1 MIDLIL
7 LLLIP
12 TLLIA
17 LVIRYR
23 KQVRW
28 LLTPL
33 IWFKNVIDPQWW
45 AEQIFYKLK
54 LDRLADNPYK
64 RWLETLPQ
72 EKKIAIELGVGIP
85 VLILMDHYILMPYFG
100 MAMLPME
107 LGLEWRI
114 MDLDDQVKFGHLLL
128 HERKCRTCGE
138 RKESYRRI
146 LQD

>member
-64 RWLETLPQ
+64 RWLRNITS
-72 EKKIAIELGVGIP
+72 KKE
-85 VLILMDHYILMPYFG
+85 DCY
-100 MAMLPME
+100 
-107 LGLEWRI
+107 
-114 MDLDDQVKFGHLLL
+114 
-128 HERKCRTCGE
+128 
-138 RKESYRRI
+138 
-146 LQD
+146 